1 MKSLNKINKIIIM
14 AAVSVFFFVSCEEDY
29 GSRKESTPVIESAN
43 ISPTTFTF
51 GDEVTLTALVTDP
64 ATVLTA
70 LEYQVTAQFASGGK
84 ILASGSI
91 PLANSRADVSESI
104 YIPLVSGQPDNAPVT
119 VTLTAR
125 NVLKGSSG
133 KDVTGLSGK
142 RPAYSRLYLVAD
154 DGNVTELAPQA
165 ANKDRFEATGLTL
178 DGSFTFKIA
187 EKLTSDRKADFSGA
201 VWGGVNGR
209 IAMIDDKGESA
220 FVHTPNADYMQ
231 SFVYDNYEFTVAVTG
246 KMLGENDLTLN
257 KFGETSIGGD
267 DYRMLQRNLVKNQ
280 EYALIG
286 NLSGEQIIYNLDF
299 FERTAPNKVKFLGET
314 GAYTLYYNLK
324 HQYVIVGVD
333 NPAYPDYL
341 LITGGGIG
349 YPDKVLSGDA
359 RATCWW
365 GFGDVRNF
373 ILMRKIAD
381 NVFQA
386 TLFIHNDDG
395 WVAFKPFENTG
406 WGGEKRYDRFAFS
419 GEDVLYGKDGN
430 DWAPKSNLDTEAVY
444 RITINLNNNT
454 ANVEKITL

>member
-1 MKSLNKINKIIIM
+1 
-14 AAVSVFFFVSCEEDY
+14 
-29 GSRKESTPVIESAN
+29 
-43 ISPTTFTF
+43 
-51 GDEVTLTALVTDP
+51 
-64 ATVLTA
+64 
-70 LEYQVTAQFASGGK
+70 
-84 ILASGSI
+84 
-91 PLANSRADVSESI
+91 
-104 YIPLVSGQPDNAPVT
+104 VSGQPDNASVT
-119 VTLTAR
+119 VTLTAK
-125 NVLKGSSG
+125 NVLKGSAS
-133 KDVTGLSGK
+133 KDITGLSGK
-142 RPAYSRLYLVAD
+142 RPMYSSLHLVTD
-154 DGNVTELAPQA
+154 DGQVVELTPQA
-165 ANKDRFEATGLTL
+165 ANRDKYEATGLTL
-178 DGSFTFKIA
+178 DGSFNYKIA
-187 EKLTSDRKADFSGA
+187 EKITSGKQVDYSGA
-201 VWGGVNGR
+201 VWGNVNGR
-209 IAMIDDKGESA
+209 MAMIDDKGESA
-220 FVHTPNADYMQ
+220 FVHTLNSDYLQ
-231 SFVYDNYEFTVAVTG
+231 SFVYDNYEFTVSVTG
-246 KMLGENDLTLN
+246 NTLGENDLILN
-257 KFGETSIGGD
+257 KFGETNIGGD
-267 DYRMLQRNLVKNQ
+267 NYRMFARNLVKNQ

-286 NLSGEQIIYNLDF
+286 NLAGEQIIYNLDF
-299 FERTAPNKVKFLGET
+299 FERTAANKVKFLGET

-324 HQYVIVGVD
+324 HQYVIVGVE

-406 WGGEKRYDRFAFS
+406 WGGEKRYDQFTFS

-430 DWAPKSNLDTEAVY
+430 DWAPKNNIDSDAVY